1 MEVGPD
7 NVAKT
12 AMDMGVVTPLESNP
26 AIGLGGIG
34 GVSPLDMASSF
45 STLANNGTYYKPVSI
60 LKVKDSDENIIEEYQ
75 QEIKRPI
82 RDSTA
87 HFVTEILKRVITSG
101 TGKRADIGRPA
112 AGKTGTTQEYTD
124 AWFVG
129 YTPELTASVWIG
141 YPEET
146 KPMSRIRDTIVVGGT
161 FPADIWRIFMIEAL
175 KDVPVSD
182 FPKPDK
188 GLVEIE
194 VCSSSGLLP
203 GPFCPE
209 IERQLSMF
217 VEGSEPK
224 TYCNEHN
231 KVSIPNLIG
240 LSKDEAIK
248 ILESLKLLNIEIIE
262 EFNTDY
268 PKGKVF

>member
-1 MEVGPD
+1 
-7 NVAKT
+7 
-12 AMDMGVVTPLESNP
+12 
-26 AIGLGGIG
+26 
-34 GVSPLDMASSF
+34 
-45 STLANNGTYYKPVSI
+45 
-60 LKVKDSDENIIEEYQ
+60 KDSDENIIEEYQ

-161 FPADIWRIFMIEAL
+161 FPADIWRIFM
-175 KDVPVSD
+175 S
-182 FPKPDK
+182 
-188 GLVEIE
+188 
-194 VCSSSGLLP
+194 
-203 GPFCPE
+203 
-209 IERQLSMF
+209 Q
-217 VEGSEPK
+217 
-224 TYCNEHN
+224 
-231 KVSIPNLIG
+231 IG
-240 LSKDEAIK
+240 
-248 ILESLKLLNIEIIE
+248 N
-262 EFNTDY
+262 
-268 PKGKVF
+268 

>member
-1 MEVGPD
+1 RTFNPNGPIILESPGGPDWQVDNYGNAKYGEKMSVVDATIHSVNVVYAQLTMEVGPD

-129 YTPELTASVWIG
+129 YTPELT
-141 YPEET
+141 
-146 KPMSRIRDTIVVGGT
+146 
-161 FPADIWRIFMIEAL
+161 
-175 KDVPVSD
+175 
-182 FPKPDK
+182 
-188 GLVEIE
+188 
-194 VCSSSGLLP
+194 
-203 GPFCPE
+203 
-209 IERQLSMF
+209 
-217 VEGSEPK
+217 
-224 TYCNEHN
+224 
-231 KVSIPNLIG
+231 
-240 LSKDEAIK
+240 
-248 ILESLKLLNIEIIE
+248 
-262 EFNTDY
+262 
-268 PKGKVF
+268 